1 MLQERWKIIIIK
13 EMERM
18 TGMMIGLAVYLLI
31 GTVIAQLSTKFMVEG
46 KQQYDEGLEQLLD
59 KKNQAETYEEK
70 AMIRDEIMVFDKKH
84 EVVVENKQLLDLL
97 DERVTKKVF
106 ALLVVAWLPLIIK
119 VRVNKAK

>member
-1 MLQERWKIIIIK
+1 MLQERWKIITIK

-119 VRVNKAK
+119 VRMNKAK

>member
-119 VRVNKAK
+119 VRMNKAK